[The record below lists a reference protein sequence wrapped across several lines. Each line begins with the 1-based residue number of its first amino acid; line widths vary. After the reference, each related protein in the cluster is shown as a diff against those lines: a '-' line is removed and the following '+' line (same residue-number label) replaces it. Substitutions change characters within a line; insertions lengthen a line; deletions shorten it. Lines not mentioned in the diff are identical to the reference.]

1 MLRTLVVILMLA
13 NLAFF
18 GWTQGWLTEVL
29 GLSPDGDR
37 EPQRLAMQVD
47 ATALRVLAPSPVV
60 AGSAVAAAPPTPAAA
75 PIPAPEASEP
85 PAPAPTGSS
94 GPDTSATAAAAAPPP
109 VCLEAGPFNPAE
121 WRVAEN
127 ALRNTLGEGPW
138 QLTTREKP
146 GNWMVYVGPYK
157 SRVIMDK
164 RADQLRQMEIAFEEA
179 RNLPDE
185 YMPGFV
191 FGRYG
196 VEADARA
203 LQTRLTAR
211 KIKYVRVVPLV
222 KPVTTHT
229 VRIPKATTDV
239 QTRLQALR
247 PKLGGHTFSPCKDDG
262 RRP

>member
-37 EPQRLAMQVD
+37 EPQRLAAQVD
-47 ATALRVLAPSPVV
+47 ATALRVLAPSLAA
-60 AGSAVAAAPPTPAAA
+60 AGSAVAAAPPPPAAA

-94 GPDTSATAAAAAPPP
+94 GPDASVTAAAAAPPP

-164 RADQLRQMEIAFEEA
+164 RADQLRKMEIAFEEA
-179 RNLPDE
+179 QDLPDE
-185 YMPGFV
+185 YLPGFL

-203 LQTRLTAR
+203 LQARLTAQ
-211 KIKYVRVVPLV
+211 KVKYVRVVPLV
-222 KPVTTHT
+222 KPTALHT
-229 VRIPKATTDV
+229 VRIQKADAEIQERV
-239 QTRLQALR
+239 AALKPRLS
-247 PKLGGHTFSPCKDDG
+247 GHAFEPCK
-262 RRP
+262 RP